1 MASQW
6 YPSIRPLEYRGY
18 RWACDRG
25 TREWSWKKLTK
36 TIWVSRLV
44 NVMLLRSVL
53 RLWLCIRVDWC
64 LAIQFGGILIP
75 SHQSRVGWAER
86 SMKPWNWPN
95 IPDPVYQHECH
106 GGCFDSADDV
116 VFFLFPPVLWHVDWN
131 LQNITV
137 CQFELS
143 LRKAEKKRHGTKQD
157 HGRFCQALPRSFGM
171 IRRSC
176 CQCCVCIIQVEKWS
190 TQSRFAYSLKYFGG

>member
-25 TREWSWKKLTK
+25 TREWSWKKLSK
-36 TIWVSRLV
+36 TIWISRLV

-116 VFFLFPPVLWHVDWN
+116 VFFFVSSCSLTCWLKSSEHHRLSVWALSKESWKEKTWNETRPWSILPSFATKLRNDSPVMLSMLRLYHSGRKMINTV
-131 LQNITV
+131 TV
-137 CQFELS
+137 CL
-143 LRKAEKKRHGTKQD
+143 
-157 HGRFCQALPRSFGM
+157 
-171 IRRSC
+171 
-176 CQCCVCIIQVEKWS
+176 
-190 TQSRFAYSLKYFGG
+190 

>member
-25 TREWSWKKLTK
+25 TREWSWKKLSK

-44 NVMLLRSVL
+44 NVMLLLRSVL

-86 SMKPWNWPN
+86 SMKP
-95 IPDPVYQHECH
+95 YQTQSQFINMNVMA
-106 GGCFDSADDV
+106 GV
-116 VFFLFPPVLWHVDWN
+116 LTVQTTLFFLVSSCSLTCWLKSSEHHRLSVWALSKESWKEKTWNETRPWSILPSFATKLRNDSPVMLSMLRLYHSGRKMIN
-131 LQNITV
+131 TV
-137 CQFELS
+137 TACL
-143 LRKAEKKRHGTKQD
+143 
-157 HGRFCQALPRSFGM
+157 
-171 IRRSC
+171 
-176 CQCCVCIIQVEKWS
+176 
-190 TQSRFAYSLKYFGG
+190 

>member
-25 TREWSWKKLTK
+25 TREWSWKKLSK

-44 NVMLLRSVL
+44 NVMLLLRSVL

-86 SMKPWNWPN
+86 SMKP
-95 IPDPVYQHECH
+95 YQTQFINMNVMA
-106 GGCFDSADDV
+106 GV
-116 VFFLFPPVLWHVDWN
+116 LTVQTTLFFLVSSCSLTCWLKSSEHHRLSVWALSKESWKEKTWNETRPWSILPSFATKLRNDSPVMLSMLRLYHSGRKMIN
-131 LQNITV
+131 TV
-137 CQFELS
+137 TACL
-143 LRKAEKKRHGTKQD
+143 
-157 HGRFCQALPRSFGM
+157 
-171 IRRSC
+171 
-176 CQCCVCIIQVEKWS
+176 
-190 TQSRFAYSLKYFGG
+190 

>member
-1 MASQW
+1 MIPVYTSAGVPRLSLSVRQRHARMIMKETEQNYMSFKVGERNVVAFCLKVMIMHSGW
-6 YPSIRPLEYRGY
+6 LMFGHSVWRNFNSIPPITCRL
-18 RWACDRG
+18 
-25 TREWSWKKLTK
+25 SWKVNETVKLTK
-36 TIWVSRLV
+36 HTRPSLSTWMS
-44 NVMLLRSVL
+44 
-53 RLWLCIRVDWC
+53 WRVFWQC
-64 LAIQFGGILIP
+64 
-75 SHQSRVGWAER
+75 RR
-86 SMKPWNWPN
+86 R
-95 IPDPVYQHECH
+95 
-106 GGCFDSADDV
+106 CF
-116 VFFLFPPVLWHVDWN
+116 FFLFPPVLWHVDWN

>member
-1 MASQW
+1 MIPVYTSAGVPRLSLSVRQRHARMIMKETEQNYMSFKVGERNVVVAFCLKVMIMHSGW
-6 YPSIRPLEYRGY
+6 LMFGHSVWRNFNSIPPITCRL
-18 RWACDRG
+18 
-25 TREWSWKKLTK
+25 SWK
-36 TIWVSRLV
+36 V
-44 NVMLLRSVL
+44 N
-53 RLWLCIRVDWC
+53 
-64 LAIQFGGILIP
+64 
-75 SHQSRVGWAER
+75 ET
-86 SMKPWNWPN
+86 

-116 VFFLFPPVLWHVDWN
+116 VFFWFPPVLWHVDWN